1 MRQREVNLV
10 LEKDRQIRES
20 LAGYGIATTLFGLWS
35 LIRFPSLFVLDPRGP
50 LVTLIQAVLTI
61 SKICVFVLCVR
72 RYKELRDMREKLTEK
87 PEKAI
92 DIIVPKSLLLTTI
105 IPFILI

>member
-72 RYKELRDMREKLTEK
+72 RYKELRDMREK

-92 DIIVPKSLLLTTI
+92 DIIVPKPLLLTTI